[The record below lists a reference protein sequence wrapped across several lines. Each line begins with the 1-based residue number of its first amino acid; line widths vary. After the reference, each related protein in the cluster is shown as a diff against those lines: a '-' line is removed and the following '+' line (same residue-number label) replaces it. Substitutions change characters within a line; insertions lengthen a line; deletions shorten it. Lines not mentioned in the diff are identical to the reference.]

1 MTSQSL
7 PPPDTVN
14 DSLHLLDIG
23 GQETA
28 AHWDADNRLWFPLGA
43 YSFDVDLPFDRT
55 KARYLCPV
63 PSAAQI
69 SSWRAIEKAARDL
82 FPYLGRGESG
92 FYTAAAK
99 GLIGNLIAALKGT
112 QK

>member
-43 YSFDVDLPFDRT
+43 YSFDADLPFERPPATCSRT
-55 KARYLCPV
+55 
-63 PSAAQI
+63 SG
-69 SSWRAIEKAARDL
+69 AAR
-82 FPYLGRGESG
+82 
-92 FYTAAAK
+92 AAS
-99 GLIGNLIAALKGT
+99 T
-112 QK
+112 RPPPRD